1 MKNNIEVF
9 NKISNLNFLDMINS
23 IEEINISNLVNLSL
37 EVNEL
42 SSSLDFDSIN
52 KQLFKYNNL
61 LNKSKKEHDLDVKS
75 FNLGVIST
83 FLKTMT
89 FIERSNKTI
98 NFEKSFNSLNNLQQS
113 IIDIIYMNEG
123 IDSKRLRENLKIT
136 SQYLYNLTHTPK
148 LNNLINIYSNEKDK
162 NKYYSLTASCREYL
176 NKQKKTKKV
185 NVSIVFESFDNKKEF
200 YDNKI
205 EYSMR
210 EKEKRG
216 KLWNFKNYSIQ

>member
-98 NFEKSFNSLNNLQQS
+98 NFE
-113 IIDIIYMNEG
+113 I
-123 IDSKRLRENLKIT
+123 
-136 SQYLYNLTHTPK
+136 
-148 LNNLINIYSNEKDK
+148 
-162 NKYYSLTASCREYL
+162 
-176 NKQKKTKKV
+176 TKKE
-185 NVSIVFESFDNKKEF
+185 NI
-200 YDNKI
+200 KI
-205 EYSMR
+205 E
-210 EKEKRG
+210 
-216 KLWNFKNYSIQ
+216 NFKSENMTDIKLRKILSDEIKRNII

>member
-9 NKISNLNFLDMINS
+9 NKISNLQFLDMINS
-23 IEEINISNLVNLSL
+23 IEEIDVNNLVNLSL

-42 SSSLDFDSIN
+42 SSSLDFESIN

-61 LNKSKKEHDLDVKS
+61 LNKSKKEYDLDVKS
-75 FNLGVIST
+75 FNLGVIAT
-83 FLKTMT
+83 FLKTLT
-89 FIERSNKTI
+89 FIERSNKT
-98 NFEKSFNSLNNLQQS
+98 NNLEKTFNSLNALQQS

-162 NKYYSLTASCREYL
+162 NKYYSLTASCRKYL
-176 NKQKKTKKV
+176 DKQKKIKKV
-185 NVSIVFESFDNKKEF
+185 NVSIVCESFNKKEF
-200 YDNKI
+200 YDSKI
-205 EYSMR
+205 EYFIR
-210 EKEKRG
+210 DKEKG
-216 KLWNFKNYSIQ
+216 EKIWNFKNYLIQ